1 MDMSGKT
8 KRAHEG
14 VKIVVAV
21 SYQPYTDKNEKA
33 EKIADFKAMGW
44 LFKGETERGLCFY
57 MLK

>member
-1 MDMSGKT
+1 MSGKT

>member
-1 MDMSGKT
+1 MSGKT

-14 VKIVVAV
+14 VRIVVAV
-21 SYQPYTDKNEKA
+21 SYQPYTDNNSRA
-33 EKIADFKAMGW
+33 EKIAELEAQGW